1 MCKVTA
7 IDELVEQIKKS
18 KRIAK
23 ASVIQERMLSV
34 IVIWFPSLPSLTQMQ
49 SPRRPVIQMLWLRLK

>member
-23 ASVIQERMLSV
+23 ASVIQERMLSG
-34 IVIWFPSLPSLTQMQ
+34 IVIPFPSLQSLIQMQ